1 MKKFKYL
8 MVVFLSFICLIGFA
22 RANSIEIKSSNS
34 TVTKGNSLTIT
45 ATVSSDAPIVS
56 IEGTLMCKGAGVSS
70 GVDLNFDD
78 FSNSLYSKSYTT
90 TVKTSSSGT
99 LTCST
104 TGVRITNMSSGNW
117 HNISNKSINIT
128 VKEPTTIPAKTY
140 SSNNYLKNLE
150 IDGYNLTPVFKR
162 DVLEYSLEVPHETI
176 KVNVKATTEDSK
188 ATLSGVGEKEVTEG
202 VNKLEIKI
210 TAENGNERIYI
221 INVKVKELDPIEI
234 TIDNKK
240 YTIIRQEGILDVPEN
255 YEKSSIKIE
264 DTDIICYKN
273 IVTNNILIGLKD
285 EDGNAKFYS
294 YNVENNSYEE
304 YHGYKIGGLSLN
316 ILSMPDDI
324 VPEGYY
330 KTSFNYDG
338 TDLIGYQYETT
349 DENDFYL
356 IYAVNEITGEEGL
369 YVYDELENTVQRY
382 NDEIVESSQK
392 RINSYQIYLIVAG
405 VLLVGLII
413 TLLIILIKRRDRH
426 KRRTI

>member
-1 MKKFKYL
+1 
-8 MVVFLSFICLIGFA
+8 
-22 RANSIEIKSSNS
+22 
-34 TVTKGNSLTIT
+34 
-45 ATVSSDAPIVS
+45 
-56 IEGTLMCKGAGVSS
+56 
-70 GVDLNFDD
+70 
-78 FSNSLYSKSYTT
+78 
-90 TVKTSSSGT
+90 
-99 LTCST
+99 
-104 TGVRITNMSSGNW
+104 MSSGNW